1 MKSNGK
7 SSAEK
12 ELSARIQEL
21 IKLKGGGHNET
32 EVADII
38 GNALKLLTDVQD
50 TGDARVIRTALREL
64 RYAFRLFAPYAD
76 ARKVSIF
83 GSARTSP
90 DKIEYQQA
98 VEFGRKIVEAGFMV
112 ITGAGSGIMQAGHEG
127 AGPEKSFGVNIRL
140 PWEQS
145 ANPII
150 AEDKKLVTFKYFFTR
165 KLIFIRHSDAIVLFP
180 GGFGTFDEGFEAL
193 TLMQTGKAQ
202 LMPLV
207 LVDKPGGTY
216 WKTWDI
222 HIREELL
229 RAQLISPADLSLYQI
244 AGSADEAVKIIT
256 RFYRNYH
263 SGRFVKEL
271 LVLRIKNAPGE
282 SALAAMNEDFADII
296 AEGKI
301 KAIKPTPEELEHSE
315 HLDLKRI
322 AFNFNRRDYGRL
334 RQMIDVLNGL

>member
-12 ELSARIQEL
+12 ELSARIKEL
-21 IKLKGGGHNET
+21 IKLKGGGHNES

-38 GNALKLLTDVQD
+38 ENALKLLTDVQD
-50 TGDARVIRTALREL
+50 TGDARIIRTSLREL
-64 RYAFRLFAPYAD
+64 RYAFRLFAPYVG

-83 GSARTSP
+83 GSARTLP

-263 SGRFVKEL
+263 SSRFVKEL
-271 LVLRIKNAPGE
+271 LVLRIKNAPSE

-301 KAIKPTPEELEHSE
+301 KSIKPTPEEVEHAE
-315 HLDLKRI
+315 HLELKRI
-322 AFNFNRRDYGRL
+322 AFNFNRRDYGRQ
-334 RQMIDVLNGL
+334 RQLIDVLNGL